1 VIEPAQRQEMIADTK
16 ETYRVT
22 SRFCDSVLRAVPER
36 DSEEEVEER
45 REEVSRIFAR
55 SGVRVVAIM

>member
-1 VIEPAQRQEMIADTK
+1 MIEPAQRQERIADMK

-36 DSEEEVEER
+36 DSEEVEER
-45 REEVSRIFAR
+45 REEVSRISAR